1 MIEEEEEPTS
11 EQTEMMGHLLAAF
24 LGSDNDGKPLAEK
37 DLGNGKRLTIFPLTF
52 GRARLGIGPVDAGCN
67 DDEW

>member
-1 MIEEEEEPTS
+1 MIEEDDGMTP
-11 EQTEMMGHLLAAF
+11 EQQEMARQLLVDMFMAAE
-24 LGSDNDGKPLAEK
+24 NQPLAEK

>member
-1 MIEEEEEPTS
+1 MNEEEEMTPERA
-11 EQTEMMGHLLAAF
+11 EMMGHLLAEF
-24 LGSDNDGKPLAEK
+24 LRRDADDKPIAEK

-52 GRARLGIGPVDAGCN
+52 GRARLGIGPVDMGYN